1 LAGQFNRSGHGA
13 AERPFLFKDICVD
26 NLDILS
32 FSQLFFSDCAEH
44 PVKLNGDDF
53 ARLLGQSLGQ
63 RACATA
69 DLEHNVAG
77 LNLRSL
83 YQQPHQIQVDQK
95 VLAQPSIRE
104 RPRFG
109 EQLLDLLF
117 RLHKVVQT
125 RGDP

>member
-1 LAGQFNRSGHGA
+1 
-13 AERPFLFKDICVD
+13 
-26 NLDILS
+26 
-32 FSQLFFSDCAEH
+32 
-44 PVKLNGDDF
+44 
-53 ARLLGQSLGQ
+53 
-63 RACATA
+63 
-69 DLEHNVAG
+69 
-77 LNLRSL
+77 
-83 YQQPHQIQVDQK
+83 